1 MEWKNIPLVR
11 HNAASKSKSL
21 EITKQNKTKQKQN
34 LFHPIVEHRA
44 TDQARLLNLS
54 LTGAPYRSAHRSRP
68 LLIP

>member
-1 MEWKNIPLVR
+1 MIRKWLAEMQVSQKVSTL
-11 HNAASKSKSL
+11 
-21 EITKQNKTKQKQN
+21 QNKTKQKQN

-54 LTGAPYRSAHRSRP
+54 LTGAPYRSAHRGRP